1 MIYVLAQ
8 RMTLLVPC
16 DSQIIAY
23 YYFIYKLHAWTRYTA
38 YHRLVWY
45 RMIFTL
51 TLVQYLWKVTQ
62 LISTEEISM
71 TTGQITHK
79 YI

>member
-23 YYFIYKLHAWTRYTA
+23 YYFTYKLPACTMLLTLDWCDIEWF
-38 YHRLVWY
+38 L
-45 RMIFTL
+45 TL
-51 TLVQYLWKVTQ
+51 TFLQHLWKVT
-62 LISTEEISM
+62 LSISTAAISL

>member
-23 YYFIYKLHAWTRYTA
+23 YYFTYKLPACMM
-38 YHRLVWY
+38 L
-45 RMIFTL
+45 L
-51 TLVQYLWKVTQ
+51 TLEWCD
-62 LISTEEISM
+62 IE
-71 TTGQITHK
+71 
-79 YI
+79 